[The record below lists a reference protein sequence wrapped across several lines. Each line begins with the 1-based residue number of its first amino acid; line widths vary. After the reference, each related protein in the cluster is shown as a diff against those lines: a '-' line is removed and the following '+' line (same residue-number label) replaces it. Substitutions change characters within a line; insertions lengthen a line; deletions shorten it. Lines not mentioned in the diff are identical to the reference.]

1 MQPSFLELSGDRPLA
16 YHLSE
21 GKSPTVV
28 FLGGFRSDM
37 TGTKAVALEAFC
49 RKRGQRFLRFDYT
62 GHGQSSG
69 DFIHGTIGDWKRDVI
84 DMLDR
89 VVKNE
94 CILVGSSMGGWLMLL
109 AALERKEQVRGL
121 VGIASAP
128 DFTQT
133 IEPELNAAQK
143 REFAENGVIYIPDC
157 YGDTPF
163 AITQKLIDD
172 GNRHLLLHQ
181 PIPLDIPVRLIHGV
195 KDADVPW
202 QVSQKLLECL
212 VSKDVTLTLIKE
224 GNHRIS
230 KDDELNII
238 FQNVRSII

>member
-1 MQPSFLELSGDRPLA
+1 
-16 YHLSE
+16 
-21 GKSPTVV
+21 
-28 FLGGFRSDM
+28 
-37 TGTKAVALEAFC
+37 
-49 RKRGQRFLRFDYT
+49 
-62 GHGQSSG
+62 
-69 DFIHGTIGDWKRDVI
+69 
-84 DMLDR
+84 
-89 VVKNE
+89 
-94 CILVGSSMGGWLMLL
+94 
-109 AALERKEQVRGL
+109 LERKEQVRGL